1 MNNSENISKLL
12 NERVKELN
20 CLYEISKICQEYN
33 TPFKATIKKIIEAIP
48 QGWQYPKNLQVYF
61 VFDTKVYGIKPS
73 TKPNTL
79 ASSNIIISGKFRGEI
94 VVYYTEDQKHFFLEE
109 EQPLLDKIGLEIAT
123 FIERLEQKEKEALIA
138 EKMRYNDR
146 LFVLGELTASIAHE
160 LNTPLGNVLGY
171 AELLK
176 KSEIDPVK
184 KGDIQ
189 KIITSSINA
198 REIVKKLMYF
208 SCEMPQQFGLININE
223 QIEENIGL
231 LQKQLTDNQVH
242 LTLNL
247 ADNIPLV
254 RLDKLQFSQLIFNLV
269 LNAINAMSTN
279 GEIRI
284 STQLNNKNV
293 LLIIEDNGSG
303 MSKENKERIFQP
315 FFTTKPKGEGTG
327 LGLAVVHGI
336 VQNHKGTI
344 NVSSELNKGTQ
355 FIITFPTEID

>member
-1 MNNSENISKLL
+1 MATNEDISRLL
-12 NERVKELN
+12 DERIKELN
-20 CLYEISKICQEYN
+20 CLYEISKIFQEHNIPLEVTLY
-33 TPFKATIKKIIEAIP
+33 KIIKAIP
-48 QGWQYPKNLQVYF
+48 HGWQYPEKL
-61 VFDTKVYGIKPS
+61 KVYLLFDDKLFGK
-73 TKPNTL
+73 KPNKNPITV
-79 ASSNIIISGKFRGEI
+79 ANSNIVINEEVRGQI
-94 VVYYTEDQKHFFLEE
+94 VVYYKEAQKHFFLEE

-123 FIERLEQKEKEALIA
+123 FVERFEQRENEKVMA

-146 LFVLGELTASIAHE
+146 LSVLGELTASIAHE

-176 KSEIDPVK
+176 KSEIDGVK

-189 KIITSSINA
+189 KIITSAINA

-231 LQKQLTDNQVH
+231 LQKQLTDNHVH

-254 RLDKLQFSQLIFNLV
+254 RLDKLQFSQLLFNLV
-269 LNAINAMSTN
+269 LNAINAMKPNGKITIKTITN
-279 GEIRI
+279 
-284 STQLNNKNV
+284 SKN
-293 LLIIEDNGSG
+293 LLLSIKDDGMG
-303 MSKENKERIFQP
+303 MSIENKEKIFQP

-344 NVSSELNKGTQ
+344 NVNSTLNKGTE
-355 FIITFPTEID
+355 FIITFPIETN

>member
-1 MNNSENISKLL
+1 MATNENISELL

-20 CLYEISKICQEYN
+20 CLYEISKICQNYAQ
-33 TPFKATIKKIIEAIP
+33 PFNDTLNKIIESIP
-48 QGWQYPKNLQVYF
+48 QGWQYSKNLNVYL
-61 VFDTKVYGIKPS
+61 VFDGEIFGN
-73 TKPNTL
+73 KPNENPNNVTR
-79 ASSNIIISGKFRGEI
+79 SEIIIAQKNRGEI
-94 VVYYTEDQKHFFLEE
+94 VVYYENQTYSFLKE
-109 EQPLLDKIGLEIAT
+109 EQPLLDKIGIEIAT
-123 FIERLEQKEKEALIA
+123 FIDRFEQRAKEELVA

-146 LFVLGELTASIAHE
+146 LSVLGELTASIAHE

-189 KIITSSINA
+189 KIITSAINA

-223 QIEENIGL
+223 QIDQNIGL

-254 RLDKLQFSQLIFNLV
+254 RLDKLQFSQLLFNLV
-269 LNAINAMSTN
+269 LNAINAMKPN
-279 GEIRI
+279 GKITI
-284 STQLNNKNV
+284 STATDSKN
-293 LLIIEDNGSG
+293 LLLSIKDDGMG
-303 MSKENKERIFQP
+303 MSKENKEKIFQP
-315 FFTTKPKGEGTG
+315 FFTTKPKGVGTG
-327 LGLAVVHGI
+327 IGLSVVQGI
-336 VQNHKGTI
+336 VQNHKGNITV
-344 NVSSELNKGTQ
+344 NSEINKGTQ
-355 FIITFPTEID
+355 FNIAFPLETD